1 MTERCRPTLLR
12 LAGGRQWGRL
22 IQYLSRIAPKHRR
35 KTGSP
40 VSSVVALCAMVTPAA
55 SFSRMPSSQPRAAPE
70 LGPAILE
77 RPKAKKIRQ
86 TAALQCFLLVA
97 FCGDFDEKL
106 RGCSCNGLCQGRG
119 GASR

>member
-1 MTERCRPTLLR
+1 MAMDCIECAVMPTAAWLTPVAVQNRITRSCAVSGVVVFAIATPSANSSRPPP
-12 LAGGRQWGRL
+12 
-22 IQYLSRIAPKHRR
+22 SR
-35 KTGSP
+35 
-40 VSSVVALCAMVTPAA
+40 
-55 SFSRMPSSQPRAAPE
+55 PRAAPE

-77 RPKAKKIRQ
+77 RPKAKKIGQ